1 MKRLYLSPTGAVRP
15 PTEDENS
22 HYGIA
27 QTELGPTWAGNSEDA
42 YIAMWEREWVR
53 VVDYGDK
60 VYAERYVEGLP
71 VMLTDLPRKQR
82 EWLEGVVLS
91 GKALFWNEELFSL
104 TSEAKQ
110 GQTPDLV
117 SRLMG

>member
-1 MKRLYLSPTGAVRP
+1 M
-15 PTEDENS
+15 
-22 HYGIA
+22 
-27 QTELGPTWAGNSEDA
+27 
-42 YIAMWEREWVR
+42 R